1 MHLPSCWRRE
11 PSLLA
16 RKPFVYS
23 LFDQPLR
30 RRITLPADL
39 LEAPI
44 SFFSEIERHL
54 VILDFSGW
62 LGFAAIVL
70 DSALK
75 PIAHAWLIGWKAP
88 DVPFSGHD
96 RLNLS
101 NAKLKWSL
109 QKTPLY

>member
-1 MHLPSCWRRE
+1 MLRPSCWLRE

-44 SFFSEIERHL
+44 SFFSDIERHL
-54 VILDFSGW
+54 VIHDFSGS

-70 DSALK
+70 DNALK
-75 PIAHAWLIGWKAP
+75 AIAYAWLKFFGWKAP
-88 DVPFSGHD
+88 DVPFSGHN
-96 RLNLS
+96 RLNLIS
-101 NAKLKWSL
+101 AKFK
-109 QKTPLY
+109 